1 MSNFNTEL
9 YKALASDSS
18 IDEIVRSEIE
28 SCLNFL
34 LKTELTNFLDYEP
47 YDTNGYNTAIPEMDT
62 MLVPS
67 RPAMVISRFKYQE
80 IAMVNSNSK
89 QSSLINGIRMI
100 WKQRSC
106 SFIPKELPLQK
117 SVIGSKR
124 CMVMPIHR
132 QRSQISP
139 EL

>member
-34 LKTELTNFLDYEP
+34 DYEP
-47 YDTNGYNTAIPEMDT
+47 YDTNGYNTGNSRNGYYARTITTRYGDIEVQIPRD
-62 MLVPS
+62 
-67 RPAMVISRFKYQE
+67 R
-80 IAMVNSNSK
+80 
-89 QSSLINGIRMI
+89 INGILMI

-106 SFIPKELPLQK
+106 SFILKESSLQK
-117 SVIGSKR
+117 SVI
-124 CMVMPIHR
+124 
-132 QRSQISP
+132 
-139 EL
+139 

>member
-34 LKTELTNFLDYEP
+34 LKTELTNFLDHEP
-47 YDTNGYNTAIPEMDT
+47 YDTNGYNTGNSRNGYYARTITTRYGDIEVQIPRD
-62 MLVPS
+62 
-67 RPAMVISRFKYQE
+67 R
-80 IAMVNSNSK
+80 
-89 QSSLINGIRMI
+89 INGILMI

-117 SVIGSKR
+117 SVI
-124 CMVMPIHR
+124 
-132 QRSQISP
+132 
-139 EL
+139 

>member
-47 YDTNGYNTAIPEMDT
+47 YDTNGYNTGNSRNGYYARTITTRYGDIEVQIPRD
-62 MLVPS
+62 
-67 RPAMVISRFKYQE
+67 R
-80 IAMVNSNSK
+80 
-89 QSSLINGIRMI
+89 INGIRMI

-132 QRSQISP
+132 QQSQISP

>member
-47 YDTNGYNTAIPEMDT
+47 YDTNGYNTGNSRNGYYARTITTRYGDIEVQIPRD
-62 MLVPS
+62 
-67 RPAMVISRFKYQE
+67 R
-80 IAMVNSNSK
+80 
-89 QSSLINGIRMI
+89 INGIRMI

-117 SVIGSKR
+117 SVI
-124 CMVMPIHR
+124 
-132 QRSQISP
+132 
-139 EL
+139 

>member
-9 YKALASDSS
+9 YKALASGSS

-34 LKTELTNFLDYEP
+34 DHEP

-80 IAMVNSNSK
+80 IAMVNSNSRR
-89 QSSLINGIRMI
+89 SSLINGIRMI

-117 SVIGSKR
+117 SVI
-124 CMVMPIHR
+124 
-132 QRSQISP
+132 
-139 EL
+139 

>member
-34 LKTELTNFLDYEP
+34 LKTELTNFLDHEP

-80 IAMVNSNSK
+80 IA
-89 QSSLINGIRMI
+89 
-100 WKQRSC
+100 
-106 SFIPKELPLQK
+106 
-117 SVIGSKR
+117 
-124 CMVMPIHR
+124 
-132 QRSQISP
+132 
-139 EL
+139 